1 MIRLWRTLRQVLT
14 VFPDGA
20 RKFFVTYS
28 ILTGLLAVLDVAAL
42 SAMAVVLAAL
52 VSRARTGIA
61 VLDDLLQSAAIP
73 LLAAVCVLF
82 LVKSV
87 LGVLLHRIATRR
99 FADYEF
105 EVGTRVFFAYAHAPW
120 DRRAQV
126 STAEITRIVDSSV
139 AQSTTGFVIPLM
151 QIAGHAITAFG
162 VLAVI
167 VVVQP
172 VTAMVAIVYF
182 AGVFYLLSRFVA
194 RHLRAAGQQNRQLSF
209 RVAVIMSEIVD
220 TLRELTLRR
229 ALEEA
234 GGEIARQRRVVT
246 KARGTMAFFGTL
258 PKYALEAAL
267 VGGIVFVGGGAYLVG
282 GDQAAIMAIAMFGAS
297 AFRLI
302 PSIIGIQ
309 SSLNQAQM
317 NEAFAQDL
325 VSGIDDAGHWMSQS
339 EVRQADRSSFP
350 EQPKCLVLDN
360 VHHRYSGASDEVL
373 KGITLE
379 IPLGSRCAIVGP
391 SGSGKSTMIDIILG
405 LSDPSEGSV
414 RLDQTDLVDFLGA
427 WHSRVGYVPQRVALF
442 DGSIAQNV
450 ALTWGRDID
459 LVRVEWALEKA
470 QLGDL
475 LSRPEGVHAQVGER
489 GSSLSGGQQQRLGI
503 ARALYSDPL
512 VLVLDEATSSLDTTT
527 ESQVMAALNA
537 LAGSTTVITVAHRL
551 ATIKDYDQIC
561 YVSEGRLVMAGT
573 FDDVVRSV
581 DEFATQVDLAGLRQE
596 R

>member
-14 VFPDGA
+14 VFPPGA
-20 RKFFVTYS
+20 RRFFVTHS
-28 ILTGLLAVLDVAAL
+28 ILAGLLAVLDVAAL
-42 SAMAVVLAAL
+42 SAMAIVLAAL
-52 VSRARTGIA
+52 VSQTGIGGSA
-61 VLDDLLQSAAIP
+61 LGGVLETARIP
-73 LLAAVCVLF
+73 VLAAVCGLF

-87 LGVLLHRIATRR
+87 LGALLHHHATRR

-105 EVGTRVFFAYAHAPW
+105 ELGGRVFAAYAHAPW
-120 DRRAQV
+120 DKRAQV

-139 AQSTTGFVIPLM
+139 ALTTTGFVIPLM
-151 QIAGHAITAFG
+151 QITGHAITAFG

-167 VVVQP
+167 VVAQP
-172 VTAMVAIVYF
+172 ATAVIAVVYF

-194 RHLRAAGQQNRQLSF
+194 RHLRAAGQQNRHLSF

-220 TLRELTLRR
+220 TLRELTLRQT
-229 ALEEA
+229 LDEA
-234 GGEIARQRRVVT
+234 GGEVARQRRIVT

-267 VGGIVFVGGGAYLVG
+267 VGGIVFVGGGAYLIG

-339 EVRQADRSSFP
+339 EVRELDRSTFP
-350 EQPKCLVLDN
+350 ERPRSLVLEQ
-360 VHHRYSGASDEVL
+360 VRYRYSGASEDVL
-373 KGITLE
+373 KGISLE
-379 IPLGSRCAIVGP
+379 IPVGSRCAIVGP
-391 SGSGKSTMIDIILG
+391 SGSGKSTMIDVILG
-405 LSDPSEGSV
+405 LSEPSEGTV
-414 RLDQTDLVDFLGA
+414 RLDRTDIADVLGA

-442 DGSIAQNV
+442 DASIAQNV
-450 ALTWGRDID
+450 ALTWGQDID
-459 LVRVEWALEKA
+459 LARVEWALEKA

-475 LSRPEGVHAQVGER
+475 LSRPDGVHAHVGER
-489 GSSLSGGQQQRLGI
+489 GASLSGGQQQRLGI

-512 VLVLDEATSSLDTTT
+512 VLVLDEATSSLDTAT

-537 LAGSTTVITVAHRL
+537 LAGSVTVITVAHRL

-561 YVSEGRLVMAGT
+561 YVSEGRLVKAGT
-573 FDDVVRSV
+573 FDDVVRTV
-581 DEFATQVDLAGLRQE
+581 EDFATQVDLAGLRQE